1 MTGVATINTTADEVG
16 TPFFIRLL
24 NMGMVAQSQ
33 TGKQKPQKMLPIVNS
48 LADFGNYYKSIIEQ
62 N

>member
-24 NMGMVAQSQ
+24 NMGMVAPITNRQTKATYQS
-33 TGKQKPQKMLPIVNS
+33 K
-48 LADFGNYYKSIIEQ
+48 
-62 N
+62 